1 MASKAA
7 AAAKPAWPDVLDRLK
22 KAPPFLLPIKD
33 SPVPACHFAFERYA
47 ALFQWEANEE
57 GTITAICKET
67 PTKDNQTAR
76 YSFWPANKERL
87 PLLFICASIILS
99 APATSTSNEGFHSI
113 VTLLLRPNRRS
124 MSKKRVQGYS
134 LMRASLRATL
144 KTKFGK
150 AIDDIESE
158 ALKSGYLDVAEVR
171 EVLGLSD
178 DVRFDD
184 DTISDSDSNSGSDN
198 DDLIDCMSN

>member
-1 MASKAA
+1 MAAERFNVQLGKEMEQYEMTMTAA
-7 AAAKPAWPDVLDRLK
+7 PKTPLETFGHPM
-22 KAPPFLLPIKD
+22 APCVIDGKTYE
-33 SPVPACHFAFERYA
+33 V
-47 ALFQWEANEE
+47 
-57 GTITAICKET
+57 K
-67 PTKDNQTAR
+67 TAR